1 MRCLRRWWDPN
12 QDNLV
17 KVAPNEYA
25 VVLEGGQRVGP
36 FARVCDASDRED
48 RMALKLEEKKVVVAE
63 VNAVA
68 AKALSVVGAE
78 NRGLTVTQMTD
89 LRAKARKEGVYLRIV
104 KNTLARKAVAGTAFE
119 CISPALKGPIV
130 LAFSNDDPGAA
141 ARIVKAFAKD
151 NDKLVTTIVSLG
163 GQMLKPQDIERVASM
178 PTRAQALSQ
187 LLGVM
192 KAPIAKFVGTLAAPN
207 SKLVRTLAAVLE
219 AKKAAQA
226 QAATN

>member
-1 MRCLRRWWDPN
+1 
-12 QDNLV
+12 
-17 KVAPNEYA
+17 
-25 VVLEGGQRVGP
+25 
-36 FARVCDASDRED
+36 
-48 RMALKLEEKKVVVAE
+48 MALRLEDKKVVVAE

-89 LRAKARKEGVYLRIV
+89 LRAKARKQGVYLRVV
-104 KNTLARKAVAGTAFE
+104 KNTLARKAVAGTPFE
-119 CISPALKGPIV
+119 CIGPALKGPIV

-151 NDKLVTTIVSLG
+151 NDKLVTMLISLG
-163 GQMLKPQDIERVASM
+163 GLLLKPADIDRVASM

-219 AKKAAQA
+219 AKKAQA
-226 QAATN
+226 PQAAG